1 MLAMVSGRADPA
13 GAEKRLCIGI
23 TLHPYYSFVKNIV
36 GDRADVEPLIGAGF
50 NPHSYEPQ
58 PNDIKRVMEMDAIV
72 INGIGHDDFVF
83 EIIEAARMK
92 EKLHVIYANK
102 AVALIPI
109 PGTDPADKIVDSHT
123 FVSIT
128 TSIQQIYNICAE
140 LTKIDPENAATY
152 RENAGSYALRLRRI
166 KAGYMK
172 KLADIPDID
181 FRCATM
187 HGGYSY
193 LLQEFGLEVTSVIEP
208 RHGLKP
214 TASQLRATID
224 LIKETGVNM
233 VFSEMN
239 FPDKYI
245 DTIREATGVRLY
257 TFSHITGGEY
267 TAEKFEEDM
276 IHNLDTL
283 TTALID
289 AYYQKEKIDAEDNG
303 KNAGPLPR
311 ETSQKGK
318 KGKQYDGNKGESD
331 PGSDDLL

>member
-1 MLAMVSGRADPA
+1 MKRAVVVILMMVAVVSAKANPA
-13 GAEKRLCIGI
+13 VAGKKLCIGI

-36 GDRADVEPLIGAGF
+36 GDRAEVVPLIGAGF

-58 PNDIKRVMEMDAIV
+58 PDDIRRVMKMDVIV
-72 INGIGHDDFVF
+72 VNGIGHDDFVF

-92 EKLHVIYANK
+92 DKLDVIFANK

-109 PGTDPADKIVDSHT
+109 PGTDPEDKIVDSHT

-140 LTKIDPENAATY
+140 LIKLDPENAQVY
-152 RENAGSYALRLRRI
+152 RKNTRNYASRLRRI
-166 KAGYMK
+166 KAEYMK
-172 KLADIPDID
+172 RLADMPDID
-181 FRCATM
+181 FRCASI

-193 LLQEFGLEVTSVIEP
+193 LLQEFGLEITAVIEP

-224 LIKETGVNM
+224 LIREANVGV

-239 FPDKYI
+239 FPNKFV
-245 DTIREATGVRLY
+245 DTIQEATGVRLY

-267 TAEKFEEDM
+267 RAEKYEDDM
-276 IHNLDTL
+276 IHNLESL
-283 TTALID
+283 TMALID
-289 AYYQKEKIDAEDNG
+289 AYGPKEDKSDAVTN
-303 KNAGPLPR
+303 
-311 ETSQKGK
+311 
-318 KGKQYDGNKGESD
+318 
-331 PGSDDLL
+331 